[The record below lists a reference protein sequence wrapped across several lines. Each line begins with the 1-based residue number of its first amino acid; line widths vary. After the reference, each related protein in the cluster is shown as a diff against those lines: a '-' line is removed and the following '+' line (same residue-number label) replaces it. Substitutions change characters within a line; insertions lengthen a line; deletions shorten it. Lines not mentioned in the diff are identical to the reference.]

1 MEKNILIFRIKTS
14 RLKALVLALEEVKSF
29 LSDIENTEVVI
40 GGPLSTEK
48 GIIAAFLPETVDIN
62 RIASM
67 CVRLGYVN
75 QVDVLVPEQRES
87 KNTIKWKGAFY
98 SLETIYEENAEEIRN
113 QAPDKRNFLLPDA
126 NGQLRYVNGYR
137 GDGSETGKR
146 ALPVE
151 DCKLM
156 LNLSKIKTGQKVLDV
171 FAGAGGIV
179 FAAVQ
184 ADFDV
189 YSSDIDPKM
198 QYGLR
203 DFGSKHYVA
212 DVNQLP
218 FENDFFDAI
227 VSEAPFDK
235 NVTQNVANGL
245 FEMQRVINRGGYIVL
260 MVADYQA
267 NTIRQKAIDLNLIID
282 IDENLDRKGTPVH
295 IFRFKK

>member
-1 MEKNILIFRIKTS
+1 METNILIFRIKTS
-14 RLKALVLALEEVKSF
+14 RLKALALAQEEVKSF
-29 LSDIENTEVVI
+29 LSNIDGVQVVI

-48 GIIAAFLPETVDIN
+48 GIIAAYIPEIINVNDI
-62 RIASM
+62 SSK
-67 CVRLGYVN
+67 CVRLGYIN
-75 QVDVLVPEQRES
+75 QVDVMIPEQRES

-98 SLETIYEENAEEIRN
+98 SLETIYQEDEDEVRN
-113 QAPDKRNFLLPDA
+113 QAPDKRQFLLPDA
-126 NGQLRYVNGYR
+126 NGKLRYVTGYR

-156 LNLSKIKTGQKVLDV
+156 LNLSKISLGQRVLDV

-184 ADFDV
+184 AELDV

-198 QYGLR
+198 QYGLQ

-235 NVTQNVANGL
+235 NVTKNIASGMQ
-245 FEMQRVINRGGYIVL
+245 EMRRVIKNNGYIVL

-267 NTIRQKAIDLNLIID
+267 NLIRQTAIDLGLETD
-282 IDENLDRKGTPVH
+282 VDQVLDRKGMSVH